1 VGESEGEAT
10 MELADDEAEV
20 AVRLTAGLLFG
31 SAEVVAIVNERFNIY
46 AEINSGGFEEVD
58 EVF

>member
-1 VGESEGEAT
+1 